1 MSKKQEETLKQ
12 KLKHTLYHFE
22 NILGLNNDSYDK
34 ARFLLDRKTVNKTVN
49 GPLIQFLGNNIY
61 GGSNGTLNIESKN
74 QKRENLP
81 KLMSQILQESDATET
96 VEDMCNIID
105 NEQVKEH
112 NLEKSWEFEQ
122 SISDWLKR
130 IHQDLTTTTDT
141 TDFKSLSQ
149 VAEVM

>member
-1 MSKKQEETLKQ
+1 MEK
-12 KLKHTLYHFE
+12 
-22 NILGLNNDSYDK
+22 
-34 ARFLLDRKTVNKTVN
+34 KTVNKTVN